1 MLLRRIT
8 EHVIAQNWTA
18 IAIDFV
24 IVVVGVFIGIQVSNW
39 NESRA
44 FERREQVLLRELH
57 GEVAQNLADAQSKGD
72 AFLVGAKSARRVLD
86 AIDRGEP
93 LCANDCWPIV
103 VDLMHA
109 SQWQQ
114 LMSSWSTYE
123 ELRREGLPSDR
134 RIIEL
139 VEKYRTY
146 THQVALVL
154 SVQPRYRMLVRGLIP
169 IKAQDA
175 YWDQCYSLE
184 DAVEVYLYPCQ
195 PPADAAIDSRKIKDI
210 LNDPEIVRS
219 LREWTSIALVV
230 AETLS
235 GPQQVLGNDILNRID
250 EKGEEKLP

>member
-1 MLLRRIT
+1 MLLRRVL
-8 EHVIAQNWTA
+8 EHVKDQNWTA
-18 IAIDFV
+18 VAIDFV

-57 GEVAQNLADAQSKGD
+57 SEVAQNLADAQSKGD
-72 AFLVGAKSARRVLD
+72 AFLVGAESARRVLD
-86 AIDRGEP
+86 AIDKDEP
-93 LCANDCWPIV
+93 PCTDDCWPVV

-146 THQVALVL
+146 SHQVALVL

-184 DAVEVYLYPCQ
+184 DAFEVYLYPCT
-195 PPADAAIDSRKIKDI
+195 PPDDVAIDAPRIQEI
-210 LNDPEIVRS
+210 LTDPEIVRS

-235 GPQQVLGNDILNRID
+235 GPQQALGNDILDRID
-250 EKGEEKLP
+250 AGGDREQ